1 MKKLIYSIPVVCIL
15 ACSSNTSVKG
25 TSWNV
30 EEGGQN
36 ITMTFKDSIVEF
48 TIKANGEVVGGVSCE
63 YSFVGDTILIGK
75 PDNCDKAI
83 IKGNKLLFIEE
94 SGTTELKKI
103 K

>member
-1 MKKLIYSIPVVCIL
+1 MKKLIYAILFICIL
-15 ACSSNTSVKG
+15 ACSSNTGVKG

-30 EEGGQN
+30 EEEGQN
-36 ITMTFKDSIVEF
+36 VTMTFKDSIVEF
-48 TIKANGEVVGGVSCE
+48 TIKANDEVVGEVSCE
-63 YSFVGDTILIGK
+63 YSFLGDTILIGK

>member
-1 MKKLIYSIPVVCIL
+1 MKKLIYAIPVVCIL
-15 ACSSNTSVKG
+15 ACSSDTSVKG
-25 TSWNV
+25 NV
-30 EEGGQN
+30 
-36 ITMTFKDSIVEF
+36 TMTFKDSIVEF
-48 TIKANGEVVGGVSCE
+48 TIKANDEVVGEVSCE
-63 YSFVGDTILIGK
+63 YSFLGDTILIGK